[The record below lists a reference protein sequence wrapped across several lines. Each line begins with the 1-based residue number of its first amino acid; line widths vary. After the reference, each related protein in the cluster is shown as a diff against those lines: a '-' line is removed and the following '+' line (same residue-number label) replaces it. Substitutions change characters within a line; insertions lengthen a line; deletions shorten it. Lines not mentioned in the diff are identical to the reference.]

1 MKKERTYFADSS
13 YLIDLTREKSEA
25 LDIQEDNSIITGLI
39 GVYELGKLSDLTV
52 EQIRAGNQVETVNS
66 KDIQK
71 AVNIYGELKAKGEM
85 INQLNIL
92 IAAQSINRDMTLL
105 TTDEDFEKIEG
116 LKTRY
121 YRDE

>member
-71 AVNIYGELKAKGEM
+71 AVNIYRELKAKGEM